1 MTVTLGGIALSDDL
15 VLQGLESRPM
25 GEVSVT
31 YLLGGKA
38 VVQHDPV
45 DQVYGVPLSL
55 AGEYHFTL
63 AEIKAVQG
71 LVGQEVELVHHRGT
85 FQVVVLGVPDEPE
98 TPVSNPTDAEWYS
111 GEISMITV

>member
-1 MTVTLGGIALSDDL
+1 MTVTLGGITLSDEL
-15 VLQGLESRPM
+15 VLHGLESRRM
-25 GEVSVT
+25 SEVAVT

-38 VVQHDPV
+38 VVQADPL
-45 DQVYGVPLSL
+45 DQVSGVPLSL

-85 FQVVVLGVPDEPE
+85 FSVVVVGVPDEPAD
-98 TPVSNPTDAEWYS
+98 PVSNPTDAEWYS